1 MMPANKLELM
11 STVDAAMT
19 PEKAL
24 HAGRAVGTTYRK
36 VTVGMDLS
44 RSSRM
49 IRDAFVSGVLSV
61 GSHVVDAG
69 YVPSPAGALAARYSN
84 CCAMVGEPNVYGMIS
99 GITLRN
105 PDGSRFNDQ
114 QIRQLEKYIGSSAPL
129 PGYHSISTIRRS
141 DTVADDYI
149 KKLVSVCGEIDCP
162 VVVDCGCGSASLV
175 APQALAAAGADVT
188 SINSHPDRN
197 YAPRFPGI
205 EAPEAKDAQAAVKA
219 TPGSIGILLN
229 GDGTRVALIDE
240 EARYVTGSK
249 LLALLVGFLKPE
261 KMVVPVDISSNVDR
275 AFWGEGTENDKR
287 RIIKCEPTPV
297 SLGDTMREERADFGA
312 LANGTIVL
320 PGMTKCPDGIFAAA
334 KIAQYAGTHSLS
346 SILDEMPVFV
356 TESTRIH
363 CTGSYEA
370 LGRKI
375 SDAID
380 DLDYKNFMHTKGWRV
395 DMKEGWFLLGYPDQ
409 EGIMEIKVEASD
421 KAYAVGLLEMAK
433 EIVVNSLRSQ

>member
-1 MMPANKLELM
+1 MPATKLELM
-11 STVDAAMT
+11 STVDTAMT

-24 HAGRAVGTTYRK
+24 HAGRAVGTTYSK

-61 GSHVVDAG
+61 GSGVFNAG
-69 YVPSPAGALAARYSN
+69 YVPSPAGVLAGRDSG
-84 CCAMVGEPNVYGMIS
+84 CCAMIGEPNNYGMIS

-114 QIRQLEKYIGSSAPL
+114 QIRQLEKYIGSSTPL
-129 PGYHSISTIRRS
+129 PEYHSINTIRRC
-141 DTVADDYI
+141 DTVASDYI
-149 KKLVSVCGEIDCP
+149 KKLVDVCGEIDCP
-162 VVVDCGCGSASLV
+162 VVIDCGCGSASTV

-205 EAPEAKDAQAAVKA
+205 EASEAKDTQATVKSI
-219 TPGSIGILLN
+219 PGSIGIILN

-249 LLALLVGFLKPE
+249 LLALLVKFMRPD
-261 KMVVPVDISSNVDR
+261 KMVVPVDISSNVDN
-275 AFWGEGTENDKR
+275 AFWGEEEENDR
-287 RIIKCEPTPV
+287 RRVVKCEPTPI
-297 SLGDTMREERADFGA
+297 SLSDAMRAEKADFGA
-312 LANGTIVL
+312 LANGSIIL

-334 KIAQYAGTHSLS
+334 KIAQFAGTRSLS
-346 SILDEMPVFV
+346 GILDEMPNYV
-356 TESTRIH
+356 TDSARIH

-375 SDAID
+375 NDAID
-380 DLDYKNFMHTKGWRV
+380 DLDYKNYLHTKGWRV
-395 DMKEGWFLLGYPDQ
+395 DMKEGWFLLNYPDQ
-409 EGIMEIKVEASD
+409 EGIMDIKVEASD

-433 EIVVNSLRSQ
+433 EIVNNSLRSQ